1 MARVTMKPKA
11 LTSEMLSLIEAQAD
25 NAEVFTLPG
34 DVAAQLAQLAQR
46 GLAAETPESAARP
59 VTQTTQKAPVERMAL
74 VNATLGN
81 TAMLDT
87 ARQMVRFL
95 SLEQRNVLRVALI
108 EAL

>member
-59 VTQTTQKAPVERMAL
+59 VTQATRKAPGERTAL
-74 VNATLGN
+74 SLVDATL
-81 TAMLDT
+81 LDT
-87 ARQMVRFL
+87 AQQMVRFL
-95 SLEQRNVLRVALI
+95 SLEQRNALRVALV